1 MKKKLLSLV
10 LAGAMVA
17 STSVS
22 AFAAD
27 SKVTTEQITISSSQ
41 NEKEVPI
48 EVTGNVLDSKGNA
61 VPGTIKV
68 TVPTATTFSV
78 ASNGILT
85 SPQMTIRNDGDEQIV
100 VTASSFEDLTGEGDI
115 KLVKKFED
123 NQQNSKAR
131 NEIWLRLKSKNKY
144 IGLTSEESEEDNGVN
159 GKIYDASYTTGEE
172 DCELGRIGSGE
183 DMTLEFEGK
192 GGTLNSPLTEPIKD
206 SFRLVLKVKRARTI

>member
-27 SKVTTEQITISSSQ
+27 SKVTTEQVTISSTQS
-41 NEKEVPI
+41 EREVQI
-48 EVTGNVLDSKGNA
+48 GVTGNVLDNDGNA

-78 ASNGILT
+78 ASNGSLE
-85 SPQMTIRNDGDEQIV
+85 SPQMTISNDGDEQIV
-100 VTASSFEDLTGEGDI
+100 VTASSFEDLTGAGQI
-115 KLVKKFED
+115 NLVKKFD
-123 NQQNSKAR
+123 DDQQGNKER

-144 IGLTSEESEEDNGVN
+144 IGLTSEDNSGVN
-159 GKIYDASYTTGEE
+159 GKIYDASYTTEGAN
-172 DCELGRIGSGE
+172 CELGRIDSGE
-183 DMTLEFEGK
+183 NMTLEFEGK
-192 GGTLNSPLTEPIKD
+192 GGTNSSLAKPIQD
-206 SFRLVLKVKRARTI
+206 SFRLVLKIKRARTI

>member
-27 SKVTTEQITISSSQ
+27 SKVTTEEITISSSQ

-48 EVTGNVLDSKGNA
+48 EVTGNVLDSNGNA

-78 ASNGILT
+78 ASNGNLE
-85 SPQMTIRNDGDEQIV
+85 SPQMTISNDGDEQIV
-100 VTASSFEDLTGEGDI
+100 VTASSFEDLTGNGQI
-115 KLVKKFED
+115 NLVPKFED
-123 NQQNSKAR
+123 SDQGSKAR
-131 NEIWLRLKSKNKY
+131 NEIWLRLKSKNKC
-144 IGLTSEESEEDNGVN
+144 IGLTSEENSEVN
-159 GKIYDASYTTGEE
+159 GKMYDATYTKSGANY
-172 DCELGRIGSGE
+172 ELGRIDSR
-183 DMTLEFEGK
+183 DNMTLEFEGK
-192 GGTLNSPLTEPIKD
+192 GGTNNLPLDKPMQD
-206 SFRLVLKVKRARTI
+206 SFKLVLKIKRARTI

>member
-27 SKVTTEQITISSSQ
+27 SKVDTEQITISSSQ
-41 NEKEVPI
+41 DEKEVEI
-48 EVTGNVLDSKGNA
+48 GVTGNVLDNKGNA

-78 ASNGILT
+78 ANNGILT
-85 SPQMTIRNDGDEQIV
+85 SPQMTISNDGDEQIV
-100 VTASSFEDLTGEGDI
+100 VTASSFEDLTGEEDI
-115 KLVKKFED
+115 NLVEKFED
-123 NQQNSKAR
+123 SEQGSKER

-144 IGLTSEESEEDNGVN
+144 IGLTSGEN
-159 GKIYDASYTTGEE
+159 GKIYDANYTKEE
-172 DCELGRIGSGE
+172 TDCELGRIGSGE
-183 DMTLEFEGK
+183 NMTLEFEGK
-192 GGTLNSPLTEPIKD
+192 GGTINSPLAKPIQD
-206 SFRLVLKVKRARTI
+206 SFKLVLKIKRARTI

>member
-48 EVTGNVLDSKGNA
+48 EVTGNVLDSNGNA
-61 VPGTIKV
+61 VAGTIKV

-78 ASNGILT
+78 ASNGVLT
-85 SPQMTIRNDGDEQIV
+85 SPQMTIRNDGDEQII
-100 VTASSFEDLTGEGDI
+100 VTASSFEDLTGEEEI
-115 KLVKKFED
+115 NLVQKFED
-123 NQQNSKAR
+123 DEQSTKER
-131 NEIWLRLKSKNKY
+131 NEIWLRLKSRNKY
-144 IGLTSEESEEDNGVN
+144 IGLTSEGNSGVN
-159 GKIYDASYTTGEE
+159 GKIYDANYTTTVQ
-172 DCELGRIGSGE
+172 DCELGRIDSGE
-183 DMTLEFEGK
+183 NMTLEFEGK
-192 GGTLNSPLTEPIKD
+192 GGTTNSPLTKPIKD

>member
-48 EVTGNVLDSKGNA
+48 EVTGNVLDSNGNA

-78 ASNGILT
+78 SNNGVLT
-85 SPQMTIRNDGDEQIV
+85 SPQMTISNDGNEQII
-100 VTASSFEDLTGEGDI
+100 VTASSFEDLTGQGEI
-115 KLVKKFED
+115 NLVQKFED
-123 NQQNSKAR
+123 DEQSTKER
-131 NEIWLRLKSKNKY
+131 NEIWLRLKSRNKY
-144 IGLTSEESEEDNGVN
+144 IGLTSEVNSGVN
-159 GKIYDASYTTGEE
+159 GKIYDANYTTGVQ
-172 DCELGRIGSGE
+172 DCELGRIDSGE
-183 DMTLEFEGK
+183 NMTLEFEGK
-192 GGTLNSPLTEPIKD
+192 GGTNSPLTKPIKD
-206 SFRLVLKVKRARTI
+206 SFKLVLKVKRARTI

>member
-27 SKVTTEQITISSSQ
+27 SKVTTEQVTISSTQ
-41 NEKEVPI
+41 NEKEVQI
-48 EVTGNVLDSKGNA
+48 GVTGNVLDNDGNA

-78 ASNGILT
+78 ASNGTLE
-85 SPQMTIRNDGDEQIV
+85 SPQMTISNDGDEQIV
-100 VTASSFEDLTGEGDI
+100 VTASSFEDLTGTGQI
-115 KLVKKFED
+115 NLVKKFND
-123 NQQNSKAR
+123 DQQSSKER

-144 IGLTSEESEEDNGVN
+144 IGLTSEDNSGVN
-159 GKIYDASYTTGEE
+159 GKIYDASYTTDGAN
-172 DCELGRIGSGE
+172 CELGRIDSKE
-183 DMTLEFEGK
+183 NMTLEFEGK
-192 GGTLNSPLTEPIKD
+192 GGTNSSLDNPIQD
-206 SFRLVLKVKRARTI
+206 SFRLVLKIKRARTI

>member
-48 EVTGNVLDSKGNA
+48 EVTGNVLDSNGNA
-61 VPGTIKV
+61 VAGTIKV

-78 ASNGILT
+78 TSNGDLE

-100 VTASSFEDLTGEGDI
+100 VTASSFEDLTGEREI
-115 KLVKKFED
+115 SLVPKFED
-123 NQQNSKAR
+123 EQQSSKAR

-144 IGLTSEESEEDNGVN
+144 IGLTSEANGGVN
-159 GKIYDASYTTGEE
+159 GKIYDANYAKDGAN
-172 DCELGRIGSGE
+172 CELGRIDSGE
-183 DMTLEFEGK
+183 NMTLEFEGK
-192 GGTLNSPLTEPIKD
+192 GGTTNSPLTNPIKD
-206 SFRLVLKVKRARTI
+206 SFKLVLKIKRARTI